1 VEECTTDNTIGPEA
15 DATKALEQ
23 MNRMGVSRLL
33 VVDHGKL
40 VGILTLKDMLTF
52 LSLRADLQAEEV

>member
-1 VEECTTDNTIGPEA
+1 ME
-15 DATKALEQ
+15 
-23 MNRMGVSRLL
+23 VSRLL

-52 LSLRADLQAEEV
+52 LSLRVDLQAEEV